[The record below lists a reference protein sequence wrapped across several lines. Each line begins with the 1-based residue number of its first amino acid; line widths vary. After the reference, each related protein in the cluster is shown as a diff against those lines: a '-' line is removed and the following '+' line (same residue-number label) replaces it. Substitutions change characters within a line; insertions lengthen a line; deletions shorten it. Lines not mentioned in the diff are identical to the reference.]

1 MSQNL
6 DSLVDALPS
15 LWRGVVVTAELTAGG
30 GLLAF
35 LLAVSLGTAVR
46 VRFLPLRFVARVLIE
61 FFRGTSLVVQL
72 FWLYYVLPLLGYQL
86 NPVFCGILALG
97 LNYGAYGAEVVRGA
111 LNAVPQAQ
119 TEAAIAL
126 NFTAWQRLRRV
137 VFPQAWAMMIPSL
150 GNLLI
155 HLLKGTAF
163 ASFITLQ
170 DLTAGIVDLQKTTGD
185 TLFSFGVGLVIY
197 FVLAYLVMLLI
208 NLVEARAKHRLGRG
222 PSVRDVLRLRPSA
235 ADPLPG
241 AGVSS

>member
-1 MSQNL
+1 MNHNFNAF
-6 DSLVDALPS
+6 VDALPA
-15 LWRGVVVTAELTAGG
+15 LGRGIVVTLELTAGG

-35 LLAVSLGTAVR
+35 ALAVLLGTVVR
-46 VRFLPLRFVARVLIE
+46 VRWLPARFVARVLIE

-72 FWLYYVLPLLGYQL
+72 FWLFYVLPLFGYQL
-86 NPVFCGILALG
+86 DPILCGILALG

-111 LNAVPQAQ
+111 LNAVPAAQ
-119 TEAAIAL
+119 VEAAVAL
-126 NFTAWQRLRRV
+126 DFSPWQRMSRV

-185 TLFSFGVGLVIY
+185 TLFSFGIGLVIY
-197 FVLAYLVMLLI
+197 LVLAYLVTLLI
-208 NLVEARAKHRLGRG
+208 NVAEARAKHRLGRG
-222 PSVRDVLRLRPSA
+222 PSLREVLSFRPATPNEAGGALR
-235 ADPLPG
+235 
-241 AGVSS
+241 